1 MSNGS
6 QDLVATADELLHF
19 RGVSKEYTSGEK
31 RLLILDNID
40 LSIKRGMSVAITGK
54 SGCGKSTMLNLAG
67 GLDSPTLGSVMFLGK
82 DLARMNDRE
91 LSDFRNRQVG
101 FIFQSH
107 VLLDD
112 FSALE
117 NVCIPALIAGG
128 TLRQV
133 RSRAASLLERVG
145 LLDRM
150 THHPQK
156 LSGGERQRVAICR
169 ALMNNPSLVI
179 ADEPTG
185 SLDEEASLQIE
196 NLLMD
201 MVREQGK
208 TLLMVTHDT
217 QLAHTCA
224 SVYLL
229 HNRNLEDI
237 S

>member
-1 MSNGS
+1 
-6 QDLVATADELLHF
+6 
-19 RGVSKEYTSGEK
+19 
-31 RLLILDNID
+31 
-40 LSIKRGMSVAITGK
+40 
-54 SGCGKSTMLNLAG
+54 
-67 GLDSPTLGSVMFLGK
+67 
-82 DLARMNDRE
+82 
-91 LSDFRNRQVG
+91 
-101 FIFQSH
+101 
-107 VLLDD
+107 
-112 FSALE
+112 
-117 NVCIPALIAGG
+117 
-128 TLRQV
+128 
-133 RSRAASLLERVG
+133 
-145 LLDRM
+145 M

-196 NLLMD
+196 TLLMD

-208 TLLMVTHDT
+208 TLLLVTHDN

-229 HNRNLEDI
+229 HNRKLEDL

>member
-6 QDLVATADELLHF
+6 QDLIATADELLRF

-128 TLRQV
+128 TLRQA
-133 RSRAASLLERVG
+133 RSRAASLLDRVG
-145 LLDRM
+145 LSDRM